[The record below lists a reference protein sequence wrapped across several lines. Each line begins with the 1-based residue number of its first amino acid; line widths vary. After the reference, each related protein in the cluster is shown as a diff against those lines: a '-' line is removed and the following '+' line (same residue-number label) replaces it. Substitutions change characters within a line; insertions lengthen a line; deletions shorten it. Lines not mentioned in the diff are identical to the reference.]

1 MKAESQPES
10 QPEWSQSE
18 ARVEPEFIRD
28 RVLHVLATDSLSKA
42 EISRKL
48 GQKDVSGPL
57 NTVIRKLRQEGLIEY
72 TIPEKPNSRLQKY
85 RLTDKKK
92 KDN

>member
-1 MKAESQPES
+1 MQERILE
-10 QPEWSQSE
+10 
-18 ARVEPEFIRD
+18 
-28 RVLHVLATDSLSKA
+28 VLGSGPLSKA
-42 EISRKL
+42 EISNILGRKSVT
-48 GQKDVSGPL
+48 GHL
-57 NTVIRKLRQEGLIEY
+57 NRIVRELLSEGRIEY

>member
-1 MKAESQPES
+1 MGAESQPES
-10 QPEWSQSE
+10 GQGPARVQPESPKE
-18 ARVEPEFIRD
+18 K
-28 RVLHVLATDSLSKA
+28 VLLELDFGPLSKA
-42 EISRKL
+42 EISAKL
-48 GQKDVSGPL
+48 GLKGVPGHIGR
-57 NTVIRKLRQEGLIEY
+57 VIREFLAKGQIEF